1 MKHKQ
6 GEQTFYNPEMG
17 LLWPPGDLYGHHSEQ
32 EHRASLLACTV
43 TLDCF
48 QLLLEEWTNCIWFL
62 SILKLTAI
70 VCIVMISRNIS
81 PKRESFPP
89 NCSALSAV
97 TGRLHQDRWF
107 LDHPNYFLKS
117 LTKWSQ
123 MITSHQY
130 GMWGFWNDSTYIV
143 IIRGAVSRIPFWNI
157 CHICHLSDIYGW
169 KWEFISSP
177 DCQSDHWF
185 NLAPFVAAPERARWA
200 IRGQNH
206 CNYSTLPVSPGNFL
220 IYKF

>member
-1 MKHKQ
+1 MAP
-6 GEQTFYNPEMG
+6 GGP
-17 LLWPPGDLYGHHSEQ
+17 LWPSLWTGTQGFSISLHSHSGLFSAAPGRINQLYLISFYTQINCHSLHSYEFP
-32 EHRASLLACTV
+32 L
-43 TLDCF
+43 
-48 QLLLEEWTNCIWFL
+48 
-62 SILKLTAI
+62 
-70 VCIVMISRNIS
+70 ISRNIS
-81 PKRESFPP
+81 PKLESFPP

-143 IIRGAVSRIPFWNI
+143 IIRKAVSRIPFWNI
-157 CHICHLSDIYGW
+157 CHICHLSDEEDIYGW